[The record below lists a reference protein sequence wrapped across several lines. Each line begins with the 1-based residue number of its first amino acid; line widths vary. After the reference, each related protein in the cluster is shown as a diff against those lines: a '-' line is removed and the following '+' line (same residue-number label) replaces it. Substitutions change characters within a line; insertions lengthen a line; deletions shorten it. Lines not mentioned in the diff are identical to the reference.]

1 MDKKTVTT
9 ISYLSRL
16 MIDKEKE
23 EKIVQDLDNII
34 EFVDQLNDAD
44 TSDVEP
50 LTNPLEKTA
59 KTRDDQVTAKNLKRE
74 LLEIAPSSNEDYF
87 LVPRVVE

>member
-16 MIDKEKE
+16 KIDPEKE
-23 EKIVQDLDNII
+23 EKITSDLENII
-34 EFVDQLNDAD
+34 KFVDQLNDAE
-44 TSDVEP
+44 TSDIEP

-59 KTRDDQVTAKNLKRE
+59 KTRTDLVTAKNLKKE
-74 LLEIAPSSNEDYF
+74 
-87 LVPRVVE
+87 

>member
-16 MIDKEKE
+16 RIDKEKE

-59 KTRDDQVTAKNLKRE
+59 KTRTDEVTAKNLKKE
-74 LLEIAPSSNEDYF
+74 LLEIAPSSNDDYF